1 MRIAATS
8 PDPVAELYADHHGWL
23 SGWLRKKLGCAHH
36 AADLAHDTFVRV
48 LSTPPTHELREPR
61 AYLTTVAHGLMVN
74 HLRRRELER
83 AYLDALAWLPEPVS
97 PSPESRALTIE
108 TLLEIDALLD
118 GLPPKARQAFLL
130 SQLEGLRYAEI
141 AERLKVSLS
150 MVKKYMLQAVT
161 HCMRIERP

>member
-1 MRIAATS
+1 MRAAS
-8 PDPVAELYADHHGWL
+8 PADSVAELYLTHHTWL

-48 LSTPPTHELREPR
+48 LSAPPTHELRAPR
-61 AYLTTVAHGLMVN
+61 AFLTTVAHGLMVN

-83 AYLDALAWLPEPVS
+83 AYLDALAWLPEPLS
-97 PSPESRALTIE
+97 PSPESRALAIE
-108 TLLEIDALLD
+108 TLLAIDALLD

-141 AERLKVSLS
+141 AERLQVSSS
-150 MVKKYMLQAVT
+150 MVKKYMLLAVS
-161 HCMRIERP
+161 HCMGIAGP